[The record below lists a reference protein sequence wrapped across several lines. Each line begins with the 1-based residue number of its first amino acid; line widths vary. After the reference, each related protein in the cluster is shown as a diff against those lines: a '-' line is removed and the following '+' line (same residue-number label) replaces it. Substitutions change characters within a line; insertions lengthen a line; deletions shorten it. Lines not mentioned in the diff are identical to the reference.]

1 VMDGRHL
8 YMYAALMYNTESA
21 HKLETHQEPA
31 YIYYIASC
39 IMTEC
44 YEQAGDDIEEV

>member
-1 VMDGRHL
+1 
-8 YMYAALMYNTESA
+8 MYAALMYNTESA

-31 YIYYIASC
+31 YICYMSLC
-39 IMTEC
+39 IMEEC